1 MYLRCTH
8 HASGGLRLA
17 STLSSRALPA
27 VNGEVSWQMGRGL
40 IGGIDV
46 AHFLRQDHMKQLDG
60 LRPAFFSPI
69 IPETHVLST
78 LNQVLHD
85 PFPEV
90 VGECHPI
97 DLRLSIALKKRLGVW
112 VPDKDEI
119 ALFGCEHD
127 LVNPL
132 EDGSH
137 LLPLLVRHPR
147 QAGLPTDPGVDDH
160 GPIREHGP
168 QSTAAGRNGSHD
180 GCNSL
185 IVEIARNQTSWFVER
200 SRRDFEQIGS
210 SLLAHRT
217 IHPGVVIMSQG
228 KKRQRDGA
236 QIILVLQTGSKVF
249 LCNPR
254 WLTHSSARPILSFLS
269 VFFIHSKEYVFT
281 L

>member
-1 MYLRCTH
+1 M
-8 HASGGLRLA
+8 
-17 STLSSRALPA
+17 
-27 VNGEVSWQMGRGL
+27 N
-40 IGGIDV
+40 
-46 AHFLRQDHMKQLDG
+46 
-60 LRPAFFSPI
+60 
-69 IPETHVLST
+69 
-78 LNQVLHD
+78 
-85 PFPEV
+85 PF
-90 VGECHPI
+90 
-97 DLRLSIALKKRLGVW
+97 
-112 VPDKDEI
+112 
-119 ALFGCEHD
+119 
-127 LVNPL
+127 

-217 IHPGVVIMSQG
+217 IHPGAVIMSQG
-228 KKRQRDGA
+228 KKLKRDGA
-236 QIILVLQTGSKVF
+236 QTILVLQIGLKVF

-254 WLTHSSARPILSFLS
+254 WLTHSSAGPILSFPS
-269 VFFIHSKEYVFT
+269 VFFIQSRSVRRPSRLFALHLLPFNRLVTFFVTMRRRFSSILGKVHDSQEGK
-281 L
+281 